1 MCQLAKDQ
9 RKALLAQ
16 SRKAVE
22 RMVQEALSQLEEPT
36 LISCAGS
43 TGTVPF
49 SAAGHILTACCVRLV
64 LGPQ

>member
-9 RKALLAQ
+9 RKALLVQ

-43 TGTVPF
+43 TGTVPL
-49 SAAGHILTACCVRLV
+49 SAAGYILTTCYCMVV
-64 LGPQ
+64 LDPP